1 MMSVIAELEELSM
14 KAWPA
19 LETLADDGWVIRFA
33 EGYTKRANSVYPL
46 YPSER
51 ELDEKILACET
62 LYTKKGL
69 PTIFKLTPAAQPAEL
84 DRVLEEKGYLTSGHT
99 SVQTVSLDSINA
111 PTVHPVRVY
120 TECTDEWL
128 DDFCRLSAKRENEKH
143 TMSQTLRKINPPA
156 CYMTLFHEDAAVA
169 CGLGVLDRG
178 YLGLYDIVTD
188 SRFRRQGFGE
198 QLVLNL
204 LHWGAKNGAK
214 ASYLQ
219 VIMDNWP
226 ARRLY
231 EKLGYREAYPYW
243 YRIKETR

>member
-1 MMSVIAELEELSM
+1 MIAELEELSM
-14 KAWPA
+14 NAWPA
-19 LETLADDGWVIRFA
+19 LETLVVDGWVIRFA

-51 ELDEKILACET
+51 ELEGKILTCET
-62 LYTKKGL
+62 FYTRKGL

-84 DRVLEEKGYLTSGHT
+84 DRILEEKGYLASGHT
-99 SVQTVSLDSINA
+99 SVQTVSLDTIKS
-111 PTVHPVRVY
+111 PTVQNVHVY
-120 TECTDEWL
+120 KECTDEWL
-128 DDFCRLSAKRENEKH
+128 EDFCRLSAKREDEKH

-178 YLGLYDIVTD
+178 CLGLYDIVTD

-198 QLVLNL
+198 QLVLHL

-219 VIMDNWP
+219 VIMDNLP

-243 YRIKETR
+243 YRIKETL